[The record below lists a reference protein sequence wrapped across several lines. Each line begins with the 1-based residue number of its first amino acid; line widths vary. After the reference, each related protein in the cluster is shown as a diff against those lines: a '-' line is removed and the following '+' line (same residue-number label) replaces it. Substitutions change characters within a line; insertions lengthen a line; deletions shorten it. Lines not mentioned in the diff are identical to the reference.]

1 MLDCGVAYN
10 INLLIITHMKLF
22 IKFKI
27 VFMAGQF
34 QRMFVSCGGNGGGI
48 PKICGWTGC
57 LFGKPGVRCVRR
69 WTCVPAGG
77 RLRTVLRRRGFL
89 RGRWDEAGCFRM
101 ESSGFVEIGL
111 VQAGL
116 AGGVP

>member
-27 VFMAGQF
+27 VFMTGQF
-34 QRMFVSCGGNGGGI
+34 QRMFVSCGGNG
-48 PKICGWTGC
+48 
-57 LFGKPGVRCVRR
+57 
-69 WTCVPAGG
+69 
-77 RLRTVLRRRGFL
+77 VLRRRGFL

>member
-1 MLDCGVAYN
+1 MRSDRVLVWQA
-10 INLLIITHMKLF
+10 
-22 IKFKI
+22 
-27 VFMAGQF
+27 
-34 QRMFVSCGGNGGGI
+34 GGGV
-48 PKICGWTGC
+48 CAEVDVC
-57 LFGKPGVRCVRR
+57 AC
-69 WTCVPAGG
+69 GG

-89 RGRWDEAGCFRM
+89 RGRWDEAGGVRM

>member
-27 VFMAGQF
+27 VFMTGQF

-57 LFGKPGVRCVRR
+57 LFGKPEVACVRR
-69 WTCVPAGG
+69 WACVPEGEGCGLFFGGG
-77 RLRTVLRRRGFL
+77 RV

>member
-1 MLDCGVAYN
+1 MCAEVDVCA
-10 INLLIITHMKLF
+10 
-22 IKFKI
+22 
-27 VFMAGQF
+27 
-34 QRMFVSCGGNGGGI
+34 C
-48 PKICGWTGC
+48 
-57 LFGKPGVRCVRR
+57 
-69 WTCVPAGG
+69 GG

-89 RGRWDEAGCFRM
+89 RGRWDEAGGVRM

>member
-27 VFMAGQF
+27 VFMTGQF

-48 PKICGWTGC
+48 PKICGRTGC
-57 LFGKPGVRCVRR
+57 LFGKPGGDVCAEVAVCV
-69 WTCVPAGG
+69 CGG
-77 RLRTVLRRRGFL
+77 RLWAVLRRRGFL